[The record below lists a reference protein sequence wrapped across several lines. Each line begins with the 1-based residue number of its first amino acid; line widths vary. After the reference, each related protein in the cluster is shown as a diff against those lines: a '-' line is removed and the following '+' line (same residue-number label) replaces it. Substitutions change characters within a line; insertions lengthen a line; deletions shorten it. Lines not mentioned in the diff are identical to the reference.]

1 MPATGTGWWLPQMIS
16 ALGEDRW
23 EVKDEWRLPDG
34 QGDNV
39 PLMYSISAVLP
50 DKEASPG

>member
-1 MPATGTGWWLPQMIS
+1 MVYWKALPHMIS

-23 EVKDEWRLPDG
+23 EVKDEWRLPDD

-50 DKEASPG
+50 DRGVAPP